1 MKLVFQTPK
10 VIFHHWW
17 FCLKQ
22 NITVFTLA
30 RQLGLSVSLL
40 FYYAYFN

>member
-1 MKLVFQTPK
+1 METRQIK
-10 VIFHHWW
+10 
-17 FCLKQ
+17 KQ

-30 RQLGLSVSLL
+30 RQLGLGESLL